1 LTRRNKIS
9 LSITLLGIAWVAGV
23 LLVLAKADWP
33 HWNDDGRAL
42 VRWILVPLMLLGGLE
57 RFLNR
62 GG

>member
-9 LSITLLGIAWVAGV
+9 LAITLVGMAWVAGV
-23 LLVLAKADWP
+23 LFVLAKADWP
-33 HWNDDGRAL
+33 TWSDDGSSL
-42 VRWILVPLMLLGGLE
+42 VTLILCPLLMLGALE